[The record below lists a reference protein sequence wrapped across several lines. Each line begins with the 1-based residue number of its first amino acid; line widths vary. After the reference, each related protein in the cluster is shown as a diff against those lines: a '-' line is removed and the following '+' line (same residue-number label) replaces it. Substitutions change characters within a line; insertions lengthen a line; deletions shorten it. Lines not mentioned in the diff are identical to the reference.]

1 MPKPLEL
8 YEELKAKLGE
18 KEAKDLVEFV
28 QESVERGAASKE
40 DVRNSEVALREEM
53 HQMEAGLRED
63 MHQMEAG
70 LREDM
75 RKMEA
80 SLREDMRQLQA
91 EFHKEISSLQRWLF
105 GFWVTIIVAILFKEF
120 LR

>member
-18 KEAKDLVEFV
+18 KGAKDLVEFV
-28 QESVERGAASKE
+28 QESIESGAASKE
-40 DVRNSEVALREEM
+40 DVRSLEVS
-53 HQMEAGLRED
+53 
-63 MHQMEAG
+63 

-75 RKMEA
+75 RKMEV
-80 SLREDMRQLQA
+80 SLREDMHKMEAGLKEDMRRLQA
-91 EFHKEISSLQRWLF
+91 EFHKEVSALQRWLF
-105 GFWVTIIVAILFKEF
+105 GFWITIIMAILFKEF